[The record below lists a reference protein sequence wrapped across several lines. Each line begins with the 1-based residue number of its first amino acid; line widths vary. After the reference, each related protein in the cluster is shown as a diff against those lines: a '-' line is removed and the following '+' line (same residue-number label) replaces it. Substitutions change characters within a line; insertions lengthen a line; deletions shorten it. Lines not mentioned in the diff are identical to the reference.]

1 MKNYEHFLIDQKYED
16 LLQYLINDLIKSDF
30 FLNSNYEN
38 YLNIKQNV
46 KIKSSLINNIE
57 SELIQENKAEFFR
70 RESSSN
76 IENMWNKNK
85 FKLLSIKDLIL
96 ES

>member
-38 YLNIKQNV
+38 YLSIKHKI

-57 SELIQENKAEFFR
+57 SELIQENKAEFLR
-70 RESSSN
+70 RESSCN
-76 IENMWNKNK
+76 IESM
-85 FKLLSIKDLIL
+85 
-96 ES
+96 